1 MNGKDARKPGL
12 ANHSTTENVHEKI
25 VTANSGMIRP
35 APAISPYENGLAQHI
50 TNGQFRTTNLYC

>member
-25 VTANSGMIRP
+25 VKADSGMIRSSTCYFP
-35 APAISPYENGLAQHI
+35 L
-50 TNGQFRTTNLYC
+50 